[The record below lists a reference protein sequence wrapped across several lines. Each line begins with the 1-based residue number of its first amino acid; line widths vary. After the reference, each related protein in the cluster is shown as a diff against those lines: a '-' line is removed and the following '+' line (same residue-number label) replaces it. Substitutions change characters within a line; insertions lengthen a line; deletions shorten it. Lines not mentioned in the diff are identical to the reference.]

1 MENQIVEI
9 LSNNMKYQVVI
20 AVLTVI
26 LIGTILMLFRMNKK
40 ITQLEV
46 KSK

>member
-26 LIGTILMLFRMNKK
+26 LIGIIFMLFRMNKK
-40 ITQLEV
+40 ITQLEE

>member
-1 MENQIVEI
+1 MENQIVKI

-40 ITQLEV
+40 ITQLEE

>member
-26 LIGTILMLFRMNKK
+26 LIGTILMLLRMNKK
-40 ITQLEV
+40 ITQLEERT
-46 KSK
+46 K

>member
-20 AVLTVI
+20 TVLTVI
-26 LIGTILMLFRMNKK
+26 LIGTILMLLRMNKK
-40 ITQLEV
+40 ITQLEERT
-46 KSK
+46 K

>member
-1 MENQIVEI
+1 
-9 LSNNMKYQVVI
+9 MKYQVVI

-26 LIGTILMLFRMNKK
+26 LIGIIFMLFRMNKK
-40 ITQLEV
+40 ITQLEE

>member
-26 LIGTILMLFRMNKK
+26 LIGTIIMLFRMNKK
-40 ITQLEV
+40 ISKLEE
-46 KSK
+46 KIK

>member
-1 MENQIVEI
+1 MENQIVEF
-9 LSNNMKYQVVI
+9 LSSNMKYQVVI

-26 LIGTILMLFRMNKK
+26 LIGTFLMLFRMNKK
-40 ITQLEV
+40 ITQLEE